1 MAGNEEGLRRGK
13 PSLQDSF
20 FCSLSCLQTRG
31 DEGLGHRKRALQWS
45 GVEWIGVQWSG
56 EGIRT
61 RRHFRSSSGGW
72 LAVTLT
78 AVVGEG
84 QQLQGEAVRSFARL
98 VSKPLHCSGGQG
110 QHGKPEAHVVET

>member
-61 RRHFRSSSGGW
+61 RRHFRSSSGGGW
-72 LAVTLT
+72 
-78 AVVGEG
+78 
-84 QQLQGEAVRSFARL
+84 Q
-98 VSKPLHCSGGQG
+98 
-110 QHGKPEAHVVET
+110 